1 MFVCVMHTERFD
13 HSMSK
18 QQTRAETFAN
28 STCRDVGHDWK
39 TIATYRVCQR
49 HTCRAAQRLQDGVWI
64 TAVSERPWTD
74 PVAAYYKKLAIPQ
87 QSTLF

>member
-1 MFVCVMHTERFD
+1 
-13 HSMSK
+13 MSK

-49 HTCRAAQRLQDGVWI
+49 HTCRAAQRLQDGMWI
-64 TAVSERPWTD
+64 TPVSERPWTD